1 MKNLF
6 DFVIKHSSWFV
17 FLFFTVLSCKLLFN
31 SNPYQHSIYFTSAN
45 AVCSSIY
52 ELFNNVTSYFHLRG
66 INEDLQERNA
76 MLENEMVSL
85 RNEINNY
92 KMLLPDTNAV
102 PEVYQH
108 FDFVIA
114 HVISNSISQPYNYI
128 TINRGS
134 NDGIRPEMG
143 VVDQN
148 GVVGI
153 VNVVG
158 PHSARIISL
167 LNPNLRLSCKVKNS
181 DFFGSLVWDCE
192 SPQYAV
198 LEELPRHVEFE
209 NGDTIITSGYSAV
222 FPEGLIV
229 GVIDG
234 KMPTNDDNFYTLKI
248 KLTTDFSRLSTV
260 RAIKNNMKDE
270 FKALETADYDNSK
283 KGGKKQ

>member
-1 MKNLF
+1 M
-6 DFVIKHSSWFV
+6 
-17 FLFFTVLSCKLLFN
+17 SCLLLFQ

-45 AVCSSIY
+45 AVSSAVY
-52 ELFNNVTSYFHLRG
+52 GLFNNVTSYFHLRG
-66 INEDLQERNA
+66 INEDLQQRNA
-76 MLENEMVSL
+76 MLENEVVSL
-85 RNEINNY
+85 RNQINDY
-92 KMLLPDTNAV
+92 KMQMPDTNSV
-102 PEVYQH
+102 RPEYQN

-128 TINRGS
+128 TINRGRA
-134 NDGIRPEMG
+134 DGVLPEMG

-158 PHSARIISL
+158 EHSARIISL
-167 LNPNLRLSCKVKNS
+167 LNPNLRLSCKVKDS
-181 DFFGSLVWDCE
+181 DFFGSLVWDCV

-229 GVIDG
+229 GTIEG
-234 KMPTNDDNFYTLKI
+234 QMPTNDDNFYTLKI

-260 RAIKNNMKDE
+260 RAISNGMKEELD
-270 FKALETADYDNSK
+270 ALEAADFGNGK
-283 KGGKKQ
+283 KGGRK